1 MSASRRGS
9 SARRGPDPVRIT
21 SAGTALSEDV
31 AARTRRYLIQMGI
44 RVICFI
50 GAVVIDHPVRWA
62 LLAGAV
68 VLPYIAVL
76 LANAGRERPPDP
88 GTLIEDH
95 PPLIKQRE
103 DDQQ

>member
-1 MSASRRGS
+1 MSARRPGS
-9 SARRGPDPVRIT
+9 SAHRGPDPVRIT
-21 SAGTALSEDV
+21 AAGTALSDDV

-44 RVICFI
+44 RVICFV

-88 GTLIEDH
+88 GTLIEDQ
-95 PPLIKQRE
+95 PPMIEQRE